1 MAAMELDK
9 IISLSGLPILAFLL
23 GSIPWGLV
31 IARRITAID
40 IRKQG
45 SGNIGA
51 TNVGR
56 LAGIRLGLLTL
67 ILDIFKG
74 SVSVYLA
81 MIVVGTG
88 WRWSEGYISFV
99 ALAVFL
105 GHLYPVYLKFNNGG
119 KGVATALGCFFIISP
134 GTSAIIIVIFFLT
147 AWASKRISVGSLIGS
162 AALPA
167 VVCWVTDS
175 IAFCVCAL
183 TVAVLIFIRHRE
195 NIKRLLSG
203 TEPPFRS
210 KPPC

>member
-1 MAAMELDK
+1 MAAMELHK
-9 IISLSGLPILAFLL
+9 IISVSGLPILAFLL

-31 IARRITAID
+31 IVHRFTAID

-56 LAGIRLGLLTL
+56 LAGIPLGLSTL
-67 ILDIFKG
+67 VLDMLKG

-81 MIVVGTG
+81 IILVGTE
-88 WRWSEGYISFV
+88 WVWSEGYISFIV
-99 ALAVFL
+99 LAAFL
-105 GHLYPVYLKFNNGG
+105 GHLYPIYLKFNKGG

-134 GTSAIIIVIFFLT
+134 GVSAIIIVIFFLT
-147 AWASKRISVGSLIGS
+147 VLVSKRVSVASLLAS

-167 VVCWVTDS
+167 AVWLVTDS
-175 IAFCVCAL
+175 IAFSVCAL
-183 TVAVLIFIRHRE
+183 TIAVLICIRHQD

-203 TEPPFRS
+203 TEPPFRP
-210 KPPC
+210 KPPR

>member
-1 MAAMELDK
+1 MEMHK
-9 IISLSGLPILAFLL
+9 IISVSGLPIMAFLL

-31 IARRITAID
+31 IARRFTAID
-40 IRKQG
+40 ISKQG

-56 LAGIRLGLLTL
+56 LAGIPLGLLTL
-67 ILDIFKG
+67 ALDMFKG

-81 MIVVGTG
+81 MILIGTE
-88 WRWSEGYISFV
+88 WVWSEGFISFI
-99 ALAVFL
+99 ALAAIL

-119 KGVATALGCFFIISP
+119 KGVATALGCFLIISP
-134 GTSAIIIVIFFLT
+134 GASALIIVIFFLIV
-147 AWASKRISVGSLIGS
+147 WASKRVSVGSLVAS

-167 VVCWVTDS
+167 AVWLVTDS
-175 IAFCVCAL
+175 VAFSVCAL
-183 TVAVLIFIRHRE
+183 TVAVLIYIRHKD

-210 KPPC
+210 KPPR